1 MVVASASVFGYQEL
15 LELVRLAEDVKSA
28 KANIEQ
34 VQNIEQYKSVESFA
48 ELNLWYLEQTQ
59 PRIFMRIETAD
70 NATATGYFRVK
81 YRSVGNVGKLGL
93 LKEYFKIKQ

>member
-1 MVVASASVFGYQEL
+1 MVVASVSVFGYQDLLQL
-15 LELVRLAEDVKSA
+15 LELKKTSEMVK
-28 KANIEQ
+28 
-34 VQNIEQYKSVESFA
+34 QYKEVESFA

>member
-1 MVVASASVFGYQEL
+1 MKKIFVFLMVVASSLAFGYQDLLQL
-15 LELVRLAEDVKSA
+15 LELKKTSEMVK
-28 KANIEQ
+28 
-34 VQNIEQYKSVESFA
+34 QYKEVESFA
-48 ELNLWYLEQTQ
+48 ELNLWYLEQTR

-93 LKEYFKIKQ
+93 LKEYFHIK

>member
-28 KANIEQ
+28 KVNIEQ
-34 VQNIEQYKSVESFA
+34 VQNIAQYKSVESFA
-48 ELNLWYLEQTQ
+48 ELNLWYLEQTR

-70 NATATGYFRVK
+70 NATATGYFRIK
-81 YRSVGNVGKLGL
+81 YRKAGKLGKLGL
-93 LKEYFKIKQ
+93 LKEYFNVK